1 MWVSITLA
9 TLLYLLLLKL
19 ACNNNNKFTKSKKQ
33 QHLPPLPPGPWTLPF
48 LGSLHHVLRGLPHR
62 TMRDLSR
69 RHGPLMFLRLGEV
82 PTLVVS
88 SAEAAELVMKTHD
101 LAFASRP
108 SSVAIDIVGCR
119 GQGIG
124 FAPYGDRWRQMKKI
138 CVTELLSAKQVRRV
152 ESIRA
157 DEVGRLLR
165 YVSVSNGS
173 SAVNLS
179 RKASA
184 LANDIVAMAMFG
196 GKCADRKAEFVL
208 AYDRVSELVA
218 GFFPLDFFPSSRLVR
233 RLSTVERRL
242 LRSYGRI
249 QRIIAS
255 IVESRR
261 EAAALAANGDQ
272 EDLLGVL
279 LRLQEEDSLAFPLTT
294 EIIGAIM
301 FDIFGGA
308 TTTLGSTVEWAISEL
323 LKKPE
328 AMAKAQLELRNVLG
342 ASRGVI
348 TNTDLGGLSYLQMVI
363 KEVLRLHPPN
373 PMLVP
378 RESREDCEIMGYHVP
393 KGTKVHIN
401 AFAISRDPRYWDNP
415 EAFNPE
421 RFENSNTDY
430 KGTHFEFTPF
440 GAGRRQCPAILF
452 GTSAVEIALANLLYH
467 FDWVLADGSNPDLLD
482 MSETFGMGVRKKL
495 ELHLRAIPY
504 IQSGTT

>member
-1 MWVSITLA
+1 MEVLSMKCLDIVLA
-9 TLLYLLLLKL
+9 TLLFVSILKL
-19 ACNNNNKFTKSKKQ
+19 TSSSRNKSKLSKAKKQ
-33 QHLPPLPPGPWTLPF
+33 LPPGPWTLPF
-48 LGSLHHVLRGLPHR
+48 IGSLRHVLRGLPHR
-62 TMRDLSR
+62 TLMELSR

-88 SAEAAELVMKTHD
+88 SAEVAELVMKTHD

-108 SSVAIDIVGCR
+108 TSSVTIDIVGCS
-119 GQGIG
+119 GKGIG

-138 CVTELLSAKQVRRV
+138 CIMELLNAKQVKRV

-157 DEVGRLLR
+157 EEVGRLLR
-165 YVSVSNGS
+165 SVAA
-173 SAVNLS
+173 SAGGLVNLS
-179 RKASA
+179 EKASA

-196 GKCADRKAEFVL
+196 GTCEDHKSEFVL
-208 AYDRVSELVA
+208 AYDQVSELVA
-218 GFFPLDFFPSSRLVR
+218 GFFPLDFFPSSWLVR

-255 IVESRR
+255 IVESRK
-261 EAAALAANGDQ
+261 AANGDQ

-279 LRLQEEDSLAFPLTT
+279 LRLQKEDSLAFPLTPET
-294 EIIGAIM
+294 IGAIM

-308 TTTLGSTVEWAISEL
+308 TTTLGSTVEWAMSEL

-328 AMAKAQLELRNVLG
+328 AMAKAQLEVRNLLG
-342 ASRGVI
+342 ASRAVI
-348 TNTDLGGLSYLQMVI
+348 TNTDLGGLNYMPMVL
-363 KEVLRLHPPN
+363 KETLRLHPPN

-378 RESREDCEIMGYHVP
+378 RESREDCEIMGYHIP
-393 KGTKVHIN
+393 KGTKIHVN

-415 EAFNPE
+415 ETFNPE
-421 RFENSNTDY
+421 RFENSNVDY

-452 GTSAVEIALANLLYH
+452 GMSAIEITLANLLYH
-467 FDWVLADGSNPDLLD
+467 FDWVLPDGVSPDLLD

-495 ELHLRAIPY
+495 ELHLRATPY
-504 IQSGTT
+504 VHSAAM

>member
-1 MWVSITLA
+1 M
-9 TLLYLLLLKL
+9 
-19 ACNNNNKFTKSKKQ
+19 
-33 QHLPPLPPGPWTLPF
+33 
-48 LGSLHHVLRGLPHR
+48 
-62 TMRDLSR
+62 
-69 RHGPLMFLRLGEV
+69 
-82 PTLVVS
+82 
-88 SAEAAELVMKTHD
+88 
-101 LAFASRP
+101 
-108 SSVAIDIVGCR
+108 
-119 GQGIG
+119 
-124 FAPYGDRWRQMKKI
+124 
-138 CVTELLSAKQVRRV
+138 
-152 ESIRA
+152 
-157 DEVGRLLR
+157 
-165 YVSVSNGS
+165 
-173 SAVNLS
+173 
-179 RKASA
+179 
-184 LANDIVAMAMFG
+184 
-196 GKCADRKAEFVL
+196 
-208 AYDRVSELVA
+208 
-218 GFFPLDFFPSSRLVR
+218 
-233 RLSTVERRL
+233 
-242 LRSYGRI
+242 
-249 QRIIAS
+249 
-255 IVESRR
+255 
-261 EAAALAANGDQ
+261 
-272 EDLLGVL
+272 
-279 LRLQEEDSLAFPLTT
+279 
-294 EIIGAIM
+294 
-301 FDIFGGA
+301 
-308 TTTLGSTVEWAISEL
+308 GSTVEWAISEL